1 MSSVGPASHY
11 YPVFLDLRDRSCVVL
26 GGGPL
31 ALEKVEGLLRAG
43 ALVRVVA
50 AEPVAE
56 LSVLAERGA
65 VDWVPRDYLEGDL
78 AGAVLAIDAS
88 GVEAINA
95 ASENEARAGR
105 VSLNVVDRPQ
115 RCDWIAPAIVR
126 RGPLQIAVS
135 TSGESPFLA
144 SSIRSRLERLF
155 GDEWG
160 PFTSLVGEL
169 RRRLRSDGV
178 GLRAQEAI
186 YRGLLRSDARAQL
199 RDGRLDRARFTA
211 AALASGGARGRV
223 TLAGAGPGDPG
234 LLTVAARDAIF
245 EADVVFHDAL
255 VDQAVLSLRGPRTR
269 LVDVGKRAGGRRSA
283 QREVNERLVAAALAG
298 EDVVRLKG
306 GDPFIFGRGGEELEA
321 LLEAGVQV
329 RVIPGVSSATAA
341 PALAGI
347 PLTMRGVSSSVAFLT
362 ARTAGGLADLE
373 RVAESAD
380 TLVVLMAGPDL
391 AEVADRL
398 AGVLGRA
405 RPAAVVARASAPDQ
419 RVVGSDLAGV
429 ADAVAAAGL
438 EPPGLLV
445 VGEVAALAGR
455 EVQLLP
461 DRESSR
467 IIARHSAAEID

>member
-1 MSSVGPASHY
+1 VA
-11 YPVFLDLRDRSCVVL
+11 C
-26 GGGPL
+26 
-31 ALEKVEGLLRAG
+31 AG
-43 ALVRVVA
+43 
-50 AEPVAE
+50 
-56 LSVLAERGA
+56 
-65 VDWVPRDYLEGDL
+65 
-78 AGAVLAIDAS
+78 
-88 GVEAINA
+88 
-95 ASENEARAGR
+95 
-105 VSLNVVDRPQ
+105 
-115 RCDWIAPAIVR
+115 IAPALVGP
-126 RGPLQIAVS
+126 GPLQLAVCS
-135 TSGESPFLA
+135 SGESPFLA

-155 GDEWG
+155 GEEWG

-186 YRGLLRSDARAQL
+186 YRALLRSDARAQL

-211 AALASGGARGRV
+211 AALASGGVRGRV

-234 LLTVAARDAIF
+234 LLTVASRDAIF

-329 RVIPGVSSATAA
+329 RIIPGVSSATAA

-373 RVAESAD
+373 RVADSAD

-398 AGVLGRA
+398 AGVLGRG

-429 ADAVAAAGL
+429 AAAVAAAGL

-467 IIARHSAAEID
+467 IIARRSAVEID